1 MKMENLNSTAP
12 LDEAAYSVGLRVLS
26 ESDEHLAGVIK
37 RHGPPPLWVREPG
50 FHTLV
55 YIILEQQVSL
65 ASAKATYDKLI
76 AEVKQLTPSRF
87 LKLDKRTLK
96 RVGFSRQKMLYSRIL
111 AEEVSAR
118 RLNLRALHAMDDDG
132 VRASL
137 TALKGIGPWTAENYL
152 LMALRRPDVWPSGD
166 LALQIAV
173 QQVKGLR
180 KRPTPEHLDKMS
192 KAWQPWR
199 SVATRIFWHHYLSTR
214 RAKSVKTKEC

>member
-1 MKMENLNSTAP
+1 MKSAALNSGAP

-26 ESDEHLAGVIK
+26 ESDSHLRGVIE
-37 RHGPPPLWVREPG
+37 RHGAPPMWTREPG
-50 FHTLV
+50 FATLV
-55 YIILEQQVSL
+55 YLILEQQVSL
-65 ASAKATYDKLI
+65 ASAKAAYDRLLV
-76 AEVKQLTPSRF
+76 EVKQLTPGRF

-111 AEEVSAR
+111 AEELSTR
-118 RLNLRALHAMDDDG
+118 RLDLRALHAMDDEG
-132 VRASL
+132 VRTRL

-152 LMALRRPDVWPSGD
+152 LFALRRPDVWPAGD

-180 KRPTPEHLDKMS
+180 KRPSPEKLHVMS

-199 SVATRIFWHHYLSTR
+199 GVATRIFWHHYLSTR
-214 RAKSVKTKEC
+214 RKPASA

>member
-1 MKMENLNSTAP
+1 MRSTLPNSATQ
-12 LDEAAYSVGLRVLS
+12 LDEAAYSIGLRVLS
-26 ESDEHLAGVIK
+26 ESDSHLRGVIE
-37 RHGPPPLWVREPG
+37 RHGPPPMWTREPG

-65 ASAKATYDKLI
+65 ASAKAAYDKLI
-76 AEVKQLTPSRF
+76 AEVKHLTPGRF

-96 RVGFSRQKMLYSRIL
+96 RVGFSRQKTLYARIL
-111 AEEVSAR
+111 AEEVSSR
-118 RLNLRALHAMDDDG
+118 RLDLRALHTMDDDG

-180 KRPTPEHLDKMS
+180 KRPSPERLDKMS

-214 RAKSVKTKEC
+214 RKPA